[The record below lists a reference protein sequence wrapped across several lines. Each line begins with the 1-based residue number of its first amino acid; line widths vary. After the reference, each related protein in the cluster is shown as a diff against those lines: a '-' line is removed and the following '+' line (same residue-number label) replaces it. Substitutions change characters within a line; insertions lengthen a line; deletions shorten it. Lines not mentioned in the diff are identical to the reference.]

1 MQIAA
6 EETKCCEQTNGYLAD
21 AKKKPCKD
29 PNAPK
34 KRSSKDKSKKKKTS
48 KSKSKSKGKSKSK
61 SKKKKKKG
69 GSKKKAANW
78 TTAMQ
83 KWREVQEN
91 AEDSD
96 IVINQKAIH
105 AKKKKGEKKK
115 KPCKKFPFDK
125 CKKKDEKKKPKK
137 DKCKKKKKPIVK
149 GCLSKDN
156 WETIAISENGGS
168 FIENKNAMELAKCK
182 KKDDCDKKDKQK
194 KKCKKPKVQKKPKP
208 KEEVK
213 SDDPCD
219 QRKPGS
225 RKCPADLIE
234 SSKRRRKPDRNKNK
248 KRTSARVT
256 AYIPAKSRR
265 RLQETTAT

>member
-6 EETKCCEQTNGYLAD
+6 EETKCSKETTSGYLAD

-34 KRSSKDKSKKKKTS
+34 KPSSKDKSKKKKTS
-48 KSKSKSKGKSKSK
+48 KSKSKSKSKSTSK
-61 SKKKKKKG
+61 NKKKKKKKG
-69 GSKKKAANW
+69 GKKTAANW
-78 TTAMQ
+78 TTAMR
-83 KWREVQEN
+83 KWKEVQET
-91 AEDSD
+91 EEESD

-105 AKKKKGEKKK
+105 AKKKKDGKKK

-125 CKKKDEKKKPKK
+125 CKKKDEKKKPKD
-137 DKCKKKKKPIVK
+137 DKCKKKKKPFVK
-149 GCLSKDN
+149 GCLSD
-156 WETIAISENGGS
+156 WETVEISENGGT
-168 FIENKNAMELAKCK
+168 FIKNKNAMELAKCK
-182 KKDDCDKKDKQK
+182 KKDDCDKKGK
-194 KKCKKPKVQKKPKP
+194 KKEKCKKPKVQKKKKP
-208 KEEVK
+208 KEKTE

-234 SSKRRRKPDRNKNK
+234 STKRRRKPDRNKK
-248 KRTSARVT
+248 KRTSARIT